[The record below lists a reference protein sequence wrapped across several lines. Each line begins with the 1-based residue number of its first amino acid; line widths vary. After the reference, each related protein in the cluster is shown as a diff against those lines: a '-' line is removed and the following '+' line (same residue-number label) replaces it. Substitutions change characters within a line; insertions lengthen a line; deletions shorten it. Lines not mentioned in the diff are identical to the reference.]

1 MPPPPLPPLGPKGA
15 IAADALGWLRA
26 YLRFAGSVW
35 GQAPGVVATA
45 LARTARDAG
54 RDLAQANGAGAIV
67 AGLWRNYLDGL
78 SQLAGTVATA
88 AESAVAARPATPPTL
103 AYQVPAY
110 QVMGKPFLLP
120 ARVADASQGWALYF
134 VGAEI
139 ARKHLGAAAKDFDVV
154 DAGNGRT
161 PVAILGV
168 DYRASDFGA
177 YPELVFSVLVQPK
190 GERMAMPLVHYLA
203 IIVSQPF
210 TQEAARVVWGLEK
223 TLVPTCR
230 AIYSPDEVRFEAAP
244 GALSVTFPRFGDR
257 RSATLPIHQ
266 LSFRDGIAMRAVSM
280 RAGADEGMQI
290 GGSVRLTLG
299 DPRAG
304 NCLCRDGGQDC
315 LCDTLREFDIE
326 GYLPAANGWTGTMT
340 GDFGPPVAV
349 TRSGTS
355 G

>member
-15 IAADALGWLRA
+15 IAADTLGWFRA

-35 GQAPGVVATA
+35 GQAPAVVATA

-54 RDLAQANGAGAIV
+54 RDLAQANGAGAV
-67 AGLWRNYLDGL
+67 VTGLWRNYLDGL
-78 SQLAGTVATA
+78 SQMAGTVAFA
-88 AESAVAARPATPPTL
+88 AEAAVAARPGTPPALT
-103 AYQVPAY
+103 Y

-134 VGAEI
+134 VTAEI
-139 ARKHLGAAAKDFDVV
+139 ARKHLGAAAKDFDVM

-177 YPELVFSVLVQPK
+177 YPELVFALLVQPK
-190 GERMAMPLVHYLA
+190 GEAAAMPLVHYLA

-210 TQEAARVVWGLEK
+210 TQEAARAVWGLEK

-230 AIYSPDEVRFEAAP
+230 VIYSPDAARFEAAP
-244 GALSVTFPRFGDR
+244 GALSVTFPRFGDS
-257 RSATLPIHQ
+257 RSAALPIHQ

-290 GGSVRLTLG
+290 GGSVKLTLG

-304 NCLCRDGGQDC
+304 NCLCRDGRKDC

-326 GYLPAANGWTGTMT
+326 GYLPAANGWTGTMS
-340 GDFGPPVAV
+340 GDFGPPVVV